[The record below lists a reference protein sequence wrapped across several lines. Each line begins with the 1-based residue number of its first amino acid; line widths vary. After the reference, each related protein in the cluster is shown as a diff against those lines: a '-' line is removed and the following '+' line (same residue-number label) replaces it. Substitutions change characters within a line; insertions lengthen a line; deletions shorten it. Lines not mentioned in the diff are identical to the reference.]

1 MLMIFKSEVNSVNE
15 KALFV
20 KQVLLTINGL
30 LLSGNLTTFETNDE
44 SVIPDKWAPRYF
56 ELGEEDSII
65 IFEFSFFTI
74 STKACAYF
82 FDEKSTSGD

>member
-65 IFEFSFFTI
+65 TVSYTHL
-74 STKACAYF
+74 TLPTTPYV
-82 FDEKSTSGD
+82 

>member
-56 ELGEEDSII
+56 ELGEEL
-65 IFEFSFFTI
+65 
-74 STKACAYF
+74 
-82 FDEKSTSGD
+82 SGY